1 MEFEKKFA
9 IYNFIVLSASV
20 IQNFL
25 CRYDYLDF
33 KYHYMSLLLYTKL
46 DFLFILQNPRR
57 YSLFIHHI
65 STIYLL
71 HGALQY
77 PEFEKYSDLSLLE
90 FTTVCNSL
98 NIFYKTRTT
107 LILRNATWISIRLC
121 LLPYFTYELLSTILH
136 TSVFLYARYGH
147 CIITLMILSF
157 EWTNE
162 LLKLKLN
169 NISQLYYI
177 IPVAFQLYTHQYSKL
192 TLTVLYW
199 LFFTTQL
206 CARITRYENKL
217 LFNFATS
224 YLLLL

>member
-1 MEFEKKFA
+1 MNFEKKFA

-25 CRYDYLDF
+25 CRYGYLDF
-33 KYHYMSLLLYTKL
+33 NYHYKFLVLFTKI

-57 YSLFIHHI
+57 YSLLIHHI
-65 STIYLL
+65 ATIYILYGVL
-71 HGALQY
+71 NY

-90 FTTVCNSL
+90 LTTVCNSL

-107 LILRNATWISIRLC
+107 LLLRNATWIAIRLC
-121 LLPYFTYELLSTILH
+121 LLPYFTYELLSSILH
-136 TSVFLYARYGH
+136 TSVFLYVRYGH
-147 CIITLMILSF
+147 AIITLMILSF

-162 LLKLKLN
+162 LLKLNLN

-177 IPVAFQLYTHQYSKL
+177 IPVAFHLYTCKYNKL
-192 TLTVLYW
+192 VVTVLYW
-199 LFFTTQL
+199 MFVSMKICTH
-206 CARITRYENKL
+206 IPRYENKL
-217 LFNFATS
+217 LVNFTTS

>member
-9 IYNFIVLSASV
+9 IYNFIVLSASL

-25 CRYDYLDF
+25 CRYDFLEF
-33 KYHYMSLLLYTKL
+33 KYHYISLILFTKL
-46 DFLFILQNPRR
+46 DLLFIFQNPRR
-57 YSLFIHHI
+57 YSIFIHHI
-65 STIYLL
+65 VTIYLL
-71 HGALQY
+71 QGVLQY

-90 FTTVCNSL
+90 LTTVCNSL
-98 NIFYKTRTT
+98 NIFYKTKST
-107 LILRNATWISIRLC
+107 LLLRNATWISIRLC

-136 TSVFLYARYGH
+136 TNIFLYVRYAH

-162 LLKLKLN
+162 LLKLNLN
-169 NISQLYYI
+169 NISQLYYT
-177 IPVAFQLYTHQYSKL
+177 IPVVYQVLTYQYSKL
-192 TLTVLYW
+192 AFTVLYW
-199 LFFTTQL
+199 LFLSTQI
-206 CARITRYENKL
+206 CKRINRYENKL

>member
-25 CRYDYLDF
+25 CRYDYLNF

-46 DFLFILQNPRR
+46 DFLFMLQNPRR

-65 STIYLL
+65 ATIYLL
-71 HGALQY
+71 QGALLY

-90 FTTVCNSL
+90 LTTVFNSL
-98 NIFYKTRTT
+98 NIIYKTRTT
-107 LILRNATWISIRLC
+107 LLLRNAMWISIRLC
-121 LLPYFTYELLSTILH
+121 LLPYFTYELLTTILH
-136 TSVFLYARYGH
+136 TNVFLYMRYGH
-147 CIITLMILSF
+147 SIITLMILSF

-162 LLKLKLN
+162 LLKLNLN

-177 IPVAFQLYTHQYSKL
+177 VPVAYQLYTHQYSKL

-199 LFFTTQL
+199 LFLTTQL
-206 CARITRYENKL
+206 CTRIIRYENKL